1 MNKVW
6 SFLTSNRVKSL
17 AWRTAMMMIATGLSA
32 VANNVGV
39 LALSPETTIFIGLV
53 LGEISKA
60 INSSFK

>member
-1 MNKVW
+1 
-6 SFLTSNRVKSL
+6 
-17 AWRTAMMMIATGLSA
+17 MMMIATGLSA